1 MLACSVYVHIGLD
14 LNSTYRHWYGGP
26 RCQLC
31 GGMNYAW
38 LIAQRTNSRGYA
50 TINRICDSMWK
61 LDHNT
66 RGNLVPL
73 ALVDEM
79 RLADLATKVFSYILR
94 YGTRRDGAQ
103 D

>member
-1 MLACSVYVHIGLD
+1 MATRG
-14 LNSTYRHWYGGP
+14 ST
-26 RCQLC
+26 
-31 GGMNYAW
+31 A
-38 LIAQRTNSRGYA
+38 YA
-50 TINRICDSMWK
+50 TACGQYTT
-61 LDHNT
+61 LVHNT